1 MPTPAPPQTTNV
13 PPAKAEPQEPMIFPL
28 GTMRKAHP
36 PIKAE
41 VDWHMTNSK
50 GAVLDEACV
59 AAAKRGLVAF
69 RCGSCTVQPFE
80 RMAFITQYQVDMANW
95 KLSVPKD
102 THERLSSPFPTLGPY
117 VLDGHPKS

>member
-28 GTMRKAHP
+28 GTMRKAPP

-50 GAVLDEACV
+50 GAVVDEACG

-69 RCGSCTVQPFE
+69 RCGSCTPQPFE
-80 RMAFITQYQVDMANW
+80 RMEFVNQYYVDMILEVRSEGYIR
-95 KLSVPKD
+95 KVQ
-102 THERLSSPFPTLGPY
+102 
-117 VLDGHPKS
+117 